1 MTDRIPEALPV
12 EIEGAVEFTEPRS
25 SLVQTAVAIGL
36 VLGLIVALVG
46 VVLLAYEDRETPEA
60 LSVALG
66 GIVGSLG
73 TLLLPRRSA

>member
-1 MTDRIPEALPV
+1 MSEHNNPVPV
-12 EIEGAVEFTEPRS
+12 EILDPVEIHESAPG
-25 SLVQTAVAIGL
+25 LVATAVAIGL
-36 VLGLIVALVG
+36 VVGLIVALVG
-46 VVLLAYEDRETPEA
+46 VVLLAYVDRETPEA